1 MADEP
6 SVQTTT
12 ATSEAGQTYNAA
24 EHLNAETN
32 MNTKRMRCLR
42 CDSLILE
49 ANVALLHKTES
60 PFEIPSV
67 KKKHELVANK
77 DGFTVESSDTFWL
90 LKDMLAFENIGFTNT
105 VDQKK
110 YLICADCEI
119 GPLGLQNLEKKDEFL
134 VCVERVKY
142 C

>member
-1 MADEP
+1 MTDEQ
-6 SVQTTT
+6 SVQ
-12 ATSEAGQTYNAA
+12 AA
-24 EHLNAETN
+24 KNEPLFDASEHLNSETN

-42 CDSLILE
+42 CDSIILE
-49 ANVALLHKTES
+49 AGTALLHKTDV
-60 PFEIPSV
+60 PFEIPSM

-77 DGFTVESSDTFWL
+77 DGFTVESADTFWL